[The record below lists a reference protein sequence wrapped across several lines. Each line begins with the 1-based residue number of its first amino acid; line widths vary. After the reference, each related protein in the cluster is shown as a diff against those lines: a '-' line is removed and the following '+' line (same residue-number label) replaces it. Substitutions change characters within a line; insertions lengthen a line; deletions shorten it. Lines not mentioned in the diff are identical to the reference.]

1 MTFKQIRH
9 FSHLFLPIISED
21 SLETREKINHNK
33 LSTQLMRVSE
43 AKIQL
48 SVPQE
53 LENLLGMKIYHTDD
67 DWQSFL
73 KYIKQ

>member
-1 MTFKQIRH
+1 
-9 FSHLFLPIISED
+9 
-21 SLETREKINHNK
+21 
-33 LSTQLMRVSE
+33 MRVSE

-53 LENLLGMKIYHTDD
+53 LENLLDMKIYHTDD

>member
-1 MTFKQIRH
+1 
-9 FSHLFLPIISED
+9 SED

-48 SVPQE
+48 SEPQNLRKYRETKNKKYWERLFGPKVP
-53 LENLLGMKIYHTDD
+53 LYLLYAI
-67 DWQSFL
+67 QRE
-73 KYIKQ
+73 